1 MRYVRHM
8 GVTANYAFP
17 YPELG
22 DSPNGPAQF
31 QALATAIDSTVDS
44 IDDRVDVIEQLRSRG
59 IVARH
64 RRISNGTS
72 TTSASAATAQSVV
85 RLDSVSLLSGRL
97 YRVSC
102 PNLGFFTGAAAVAQ
116 AQINYT
122 TDGSVPTTGST
133 QLVET
138 QVETP
143 AGGIVVHVALE
154 SFISAPASAT
164 YRLLLSCWGD
174 GTLTTMFG
182 STAWPIELIVED
194 IGADVGSTGVDI

>member
-1 MRYVRHM
+1 MRYIPVM
-8 GVTANYAFP
+8 GVTANYSFP

-22 DSPNGPAQF
+22 DAPDGPAQIR
-31 QALATAIDSTVDS
+31 ALAQAVDTVVDT
-44 IDDRVDVIEQLRSRG
+44 IDDRVDTIEILRARG

-64 RRISNGTS
+64 RRTSSGTS
-72 TTSASAATAQSVV
+72 TTSATAGTAQAVV
-85 RLDSVSLLSGRL
+85 QLDSVSFLTGRL
-97 YRVSC
+97 YRISC

-122 TDGSVPTTGST
+122 DDGSAPTVAST

-154 SFISAPASAT
+154 SFISAPSSAT
-164 YRLLLSCWGD
+164 YRFLLSCWGD

-182 STAWPIELIVED
+182 STAWPIELIIED
-194 IGADVGSTGVDI
+194 MGADVGSTGINI